1 MTSWSKY
8 GGKSGKAGKAPSA
21 FWDTSALVPL
31 CVRQGTTTRAIAL
44 YESFEAVVW
53 WATSVEIAS
62 ALARLVRMKQ
72 LNSSDWAKA
81 GRIATALAS
90 GWSVIQPSEA
100 VRTKATELVD
110 DYDLRAADALQLA
123 AALAW
128 CENIPQGR
136 VFLTADQKLQEAALL
151 SGFDAKQ
158 I

>member
-1 MTSWSKY
+1 M
-8 GGKSGKAGKAPSA
+8 AGRAARPVKRPSA

-81 GRIATALAS
+81 GRIATALAD